1 MRPLREQN
9 HRCEIETLTAL
20 AATGSGVTAAG
31 EYCGCIGPWV
41 AEQPSN
47 MASFGLSRL
56 YPKMISKTDLDAHSP
71 VPLYRQLYDHFRASI
86 ESGKLEN
93 GSRLPA
99 TRELAGQLGLNR
111 TTVASAYELLENEG
125 FLTGQVGRGS
135 FVRSS
140 RAPRQNELD
149 WNTLVGSTQT
159 RTPAYAG
166 QNPATIS
173 FATSRPSE
181 DLFPLEAFRLT
192 CNEVLSGRHL
202 PSVLQ
207 LGSPGGYEPLRRY
220 LLDRAAERGLCG
232 AGGELMVTSGCQQA
246 FDLIARALLRPG
258 DKVAVEDPVYPG
270 LKNLFLNAGVE
281 LLGIPVGTEG
291 MDTGKLASVLTR
303 HNPKLIVVTPN
314 FQNPTGATMPL
325 AARRATLRLAR
336 EHGAV
341 LVESDIYGELMY
353 SGEAIPSIRQ
363 LDETGGTVLLRSFSK
378 VAFPGLRVGWILGP
392 RPLISRCCEIKQITD
407 LHTDQ
412 LSQAVLLRFGE
423 SGRLEEHRKAIVSA
437 GAERLAATL
446 AACGEFLPRN
456 TQFTRPRG
464 GMNVWVRLPEPLDA
478 GELLPR
484 AQRENVT
491 YLPGRYFTVSKH
503 EPGGMRLSFAGLTPA
518 SIREG
523 IRTLGVVFSSELEST
538 RSRGME
544 PASAIV

>member
-1 MRPLREQN
+1 
-9 HRCEIETLTAL
+9 
-20 AATGSGVTAAG
+20 
-31 EYCGCIGPWV
+31 
-41 AEQPSN
+41 
-47 MASFGLSRL
+47 
-56 YPKMISKTDLDAHSP
+56 MISKLDLDAESP

-99 TRELAGQLGLNR
+99 TRELAGHLGLNR
-111 TTVASAYELLENEG
+111 TTVAAAYELLENEG

-140 RAPRQNELD
+140 RAPQSNEID
-149 WNTLVGSTQT
+149 WNALLGPSQS
-159 RTPAYAG
+159 RTPAPVSW
-166 QNPATIS
+166 NPATIS

-192 CNEVLSGRHL
+192 CREVLNGKQL
-202 PSVLQ
+202 PAVLQ

-220 LLDRAAERGLCG
+220 LLSRAAEQGLCQ
-232 AGGELMVTSGCQQA
+232 AGGELIVTSGCQQA

-270 LKNLFLNAGVE
+270 LKNLFLSAGVE
-281 LLGIPVGTEG
+281 LLGIPVGADG
-291 MDTGKLASVLTR
+291 MDTEQLERVLVKNR
-303 HNPKLIVVTPN
+303 PKLIVVTPN

-341 LVESDIYGELMY
+341 LVESDIYGELTY

-363 LDETGGTVLLRSFSK
+363 LDETGGTILLRSFSK
-378 VAFPGLRVGWILGP
+378 VAFPGLRVGWVMGP
-392 RPLISRCCEIKQITD
+392 RPLVSRCCEIKQITD

-412 LSQAVLLRFGE
+412 LSQAVLLRFAE
-423 SGRLEEHRKAIVSA
+423 SGRLDAHRKAIVSA
-437 GAERLAATL
+437 GAERLSATL
-446 AACGEFLPRN
+446 SGCREFLPPGTR
-456 TQFTRPRG
+456 FTRPTG

-478 GELLPR
+478 GDLLPR
-484 AQRENVT
+484 AQRENVN
-491 YLPGRYFTVSKH
+491 YLPGRYFTVSRH

-518 SIREG
+518 RIREG
-523 IRTLGVVFSSELEST
+523 IRTLGGVFSSELESA

-544 PASAIV
+544 PALAMV